1 MKQLLLLIAI
11 TGCDISYE
19 PDVGPLQEEISV
31 DAGMGSAAEGP
42 KPARCA
48 DSDPTTN
55 VSFSLQIRPLTARS
69 PGGCLSCHGTNSTSG
84 FNLGSYDSL
93 RRGGDNSGTRII
105 VPGDPCA
112 SILPQKLGVAPPYG
126 ARMPYNGPP
135 YFTAAEL
142 TLVRDWIAEGAQDN

>member
-1 MKQLLLLIAI
+1 MKRLLLLIAI
-11 TGCDISYE
+11 AGCDISYE
-19 PDVGPLQEEISV
+19 PDVGPLQEEVSV
-31 DAGMGSAAEGP
+31 DAGTGSAAEGP
-42 KPARCA
+42 KLARCV
-48 DSDPTTN
+48 DSDPMTN

-69 PGGCLSCHGTNSTSG
+69 PGGCLSCHGTNTTSG

-93 RRGGDNSGTRII
+93 RRGGLNSGTRII
-105 VPGDPCA
+105 VAGDPCA